1 MKSSYSHGLTPRI
14 FKSRSRFDLSHK
26 HITSLNVGDL
36 IPVMIQEVL
45 PGDTFKVV
53 SHNVFRT
60 STPFVKPVMDNL
72 FFDQY
77 FFFVPLR
84 LVWDELKQF
93 FGENTS
99 GYWAQTETPEHPK
112 ITGEVASCSIADYL
126 GIPPFVY
133 ESGASRYFNE
143 LPFRAFALI
152 YNEWFRDQNTQEP
165 VFITKSDGES
175 NQKLN
180 GLPWSTDNIYG
191 MPPKINKLHD
201 YFTSCL
207 PAPQKGEAITLKFG
221 DSSRVNSLY
230 NTGDSGEPLFV
241 QGEGADAYLESSS
254 GSDVYVNLK
263 GIDIANVNDLRMAF
277 AMQRI
282 LERSARSGSRYI
294 EYIESAFGVTNPD
307 YRLQRPE
314 YLGGKRM
321 PLNIQQVA
329 STVQSDDSDLGQVG
343 AYSLSNGVCGFNKG
357 FTEHGFIISVGAIR
371 YKHTYQQGVERFLT
385 YTDKLDYYD
394 PAFANIGEQPVYKS
408 ELDIQHAGLTNEDI
422 FGYNEAWAHLR
433 YKPNRVSGQMR
444 TASGEGL
451 DIWHFADTYGTEPF
465 LNADFMKETEK
476 FVDRTLSAPS
486 STINNFIVDFYHQ
499 VEAVRCLPTFSIPGL
514 IDHK

>member
-1 MKSSYSHGLTPRI
+1 MKSNYSHGLTPRI

-26 HITSLNVGDL
+26 HITSFNVGDL
-36 IPVMIQEVL
+36 VPVMIQEVL

-84 LVWDELKQF
+84 LVWEELKEF
-93 FGENTS
+93 FGENST
-99 GYWAQTETPEHPK
+99 GYWAQTEEPEHPI
-112 ITGEVASCSIADYL
+112 ITGEVSPCSIADYL

-133 ESGASRYFNE
+133 ESGANRYFNE
-143 LPFRAFALI
+143 LPFRVFATV

-165 VFITKSDGES
+165 VFVSKASGES
-175 NQKLN
+175 NSKLN
-180 GLPWSTDNIYG
+180 GDVWSTNNIYG

-207 PAPQKGEAITLKFG
+207 PAPQKGDAITLKFG
-221 DSSRVNSLY
+221 DNSKASNVFNPNAINDNLLVN
-230 NTGDSGEPLFV
+230 GDGKLFLD
-241 QGEGADAYLESSS
+241 DAGDTTYI
-254 GSDVYVNLK
+254 DLK
-263 GIDIANVNDLRMAF
+263 GVDIANVNDLRMAF
-277 AMQRI
+277 AMQRV
-282 LERSARSGSRYI
+282 LERSARNGSRYI

-329 STVQSDDSDLGQVG
+329 STNQNDDLDLGDVG

-385 YTDKLDYYD
+385 YRNKLDYYD
-394 PAFANIGEQPVYKS
+394 PAFANIGEQPVMKY
-408 ELDIQHAGLTNEDI
+408 ELDVQHAGIQNDSI

-433 YKPNRVSGQMR
+433 FKPNRVSGQMR
-444 TASGEGL
+444 TASGEGF
-451 DIWHFADTYGTEPF
+451 DIWHFADTYGTEPY
-465 LNADFMKETEK
+465 LNAEFMKETEK

-486 STINNFIVDFYHQ
+486 TTINNFIVDFYHQ
-499 VEAVRCLPTFSIPGL
+499 IEAVRCLPTFSIPGL